1 MKRQNK
7 DYNGTGWWM
16 MVIGLSFVICHLSF
30 SPARAQSD
38 RQYIRE
44 GNALYNQ
51 RQYEKA
57 EVAYT
62 KAVEQNDKNAQAH
75 YNLGNAMMMQQ
86 KDSTAIVEY
95 GKAAKLETNKLRRSQ
110 AFHNTGVV
118 LQRHRQFGPAI
129 TAYQESLR
137 LNPSD
142 NETRYNLVLCM
153 QQLKNQPQNQDQ
165 QKQDQDKQKQDQD
178 KQKEQQKQEK
188 QKQDQDQQKQD
199 QDKQQQEQQKPK
211 MSKENAEQLL
221 EAAMQRERQT
231 QERMKEMQKQNQRR
245 QNEKNW

>member
-165 QKQDQDKQKQDQD
+165 QKQDQDKQ
-178 KQKEQQKQEK
+178 
-188 QKQDQDQQKQD
+188 
-199 QDKQQQEQQKPK
+199 QQEQQKPK